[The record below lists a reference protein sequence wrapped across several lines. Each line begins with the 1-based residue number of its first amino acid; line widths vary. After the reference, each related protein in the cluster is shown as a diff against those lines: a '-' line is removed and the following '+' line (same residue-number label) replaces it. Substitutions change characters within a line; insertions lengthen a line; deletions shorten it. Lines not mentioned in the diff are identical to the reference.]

1 MATLQKYSVLIRSK
15 GLDELLGPYMDK
27 PLTWFE
33 TKKQDISR
41 VFNDEIGLDRV
52 GPITRTVWD
61 IINPNFGTGVDEGYV
76 KDATYIAIIYA
87 VLSGKDALL
96 RKTFTEKIA
105 NVDGKVLSVGRVIGT
120 ATIKSKLLNSLSG
133 GRRRKTRH
141 VRRRGTRRVR
151 RVPRTRR
158 R

>member
-1 MATLQKYSVLIRSK
+1 MATLQKYSGLIQSK
-15 GLDELLGPYMDK
+15 GLDNLLRPYMDK
-27 PLTWFE
+27 PLTWFD
-33 TKKQDISR
+33 TKKQEISR

-52 GPITRTVWD
+52 GPIITTVWD

-87 VLSGKDALL
+87 VIKGEDGLL
-96 RKTFTEKIA
+96 RNTFTRSIA
-105 NVDGKVLSVGRVIGT
+105 NVDGKVRSVGRVIGT
-120 ATIKSKLLNSLSG
+120 ATIKSKLLSALSG
-133 GRRRKTRH
+133 GRRRRTHK
-141 VRRRGTRRVR
+141 RRVTRRVR